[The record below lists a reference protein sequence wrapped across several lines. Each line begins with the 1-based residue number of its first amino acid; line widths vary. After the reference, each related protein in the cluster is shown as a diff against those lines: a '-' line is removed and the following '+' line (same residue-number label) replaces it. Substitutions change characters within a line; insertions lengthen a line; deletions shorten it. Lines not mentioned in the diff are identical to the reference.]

1 MAMRSRLALMVPVAV
16 VALLGAVS
24 PGVARA
30 AEPAAPAPAPAAAP
44 APDDGARWGLVARGG
59 LFGVP
64 NLVADEFF
72 AQHPDIEGA
81 FAGAEIRYFG
91 DGGGRGVS
99 SIGLAIDHGEGDA
112 DGTWQADDDDRPT
125 VADGSVEMTAVTL
138 TGYWNLFP
146 SWWLHPYIGLGVGVG
161 WFKGEYADENGPITV
176 EGWLP
181 VVHVPVGLALELGR
195 ALQLS
200 AEVRFIDG
208 FTGGA
213 ALLLRF

>member
-1 MAMRSRLALMVPVAV
+1 MRVWTALTS
-16 VALLGAVS
+16 ALLLAAL
-24 PGVARA
+24 VAAPAAAA
-30 AEPAAPAPAPAAAP
+30 AEPAAPEAAP
-44 APDDGARWGLVARGG
+44 APPAGDDGTRWGLVARGG

-112 DGTWQADDDDRPT
+112 DGTWQADDDDKPT
-125 VADGSVEMTAVTL
+125 VAEGSVKMTAVTL
-138 TGYWNLFP
+138 TGYWSLFP
-146 SWWLHPYIGLGVGVG
+146 SWPLHPYVGLGLGVG
-161 WFKGEYADENGPITV
+161 WFEGEYANEDGPIRE

-195 ALQLS
+195 SLQLS
-200 AEVRFIDG
+200 AEARFIDG

>member
-1 MAMRSRLALMVPVAV
+1 MRVETALTS
-16 VALLGAVS
+16 ALLLAALAAA
-24 PGVARA
+24 PPATA
-30 AEPAAPAPAPAAAP
+30 AEPAAPAAAP
-44 APDDGARWGLVARGG
+44 APSRNDGSRWGLVARGG

-112 DGTWQADDDDRPT
+112 DGTWQADDDDQPT
-125 VADGSVEMTAVTL
+125 VASGSVQMTAVTL

-146 SWWLHPYIGLGVGVG
+146 SWPLHPYIGLGFGVG
-161 WFKGEYADENGPITV
+161 WFEGEYADEDGPIKE

-200 AEVRFIDG
+200 AEVRFING

>member
-1 MAMRSRLALMVPVAV
+1 MRVWTALTS
-16 VALLGAVS
+16 ALLLAAL
-24 PGVARA
+24 VAAPAAAA
-30 AEPAAPAPAPAAAP
+30 AEPAAPEAAP
-44 APDDGARWGLVARGG
+44 APPAGDDGTRWGLVARGG

-125 VADGSVEMTAVTL
+125 VASGSVKMTAVTL
-138 TGYWNLFP
+138 TGYWSLFP
-146 SWWLHPYIGLGVGVG
+146 SWPLHPYVGLGLGVG
-161 WFKGEYADENGPITV
+161 WFEGEYANEDGPIRE

-200 AEVRFIDG
+200 AEARFIDG

>member
-1 MAMRSRLALMVPVAV
+1 MRSARARIALLAI
-16 VALLGAVS
+16 VALLGAFPVGS
-24 PGVARA
+24 ARA
-30 AEPAAPAPAPAAAP
+30 AETAETAAAP
-44 APDDGARWGLVARGG
+44 APPSRDDGTRWGLVARGG

-99 SIGLAIDHGEGDA
+99 SIGLAIDHAEGDA
-112 DGTWQADDDDRPT
+112 DGTWQADDNDRPT
-125 VADGSVEMTAVTL
+125 VADGSVKMTAVTL
-138 TGYWNLFP
+138 TGYWSLFP
-146 SWWLHPYIGLGVGVG
+146 SWPLHPYVGLGFGVG
-161 WFKGEYADENGPITV
+161 WFEGEYADENGPIKE

-200 AEVRFIDG
+200 AEARFIDG